1 MRTDDLIADLALSP
15 LRQTRPAL
23 RVATSMLAGWLVALV
38 GLVLVLGPPLAAVP
52 ATGMLPFAVK
62 TGFALTFAAA
72 SVFAAMAAGR
82 PGQKLASRAALIAAP
97 FVVLLGLA
105 TLELSSTPQQNWP
118 NLFFGTTYTSCLMAI
133 ALGSVPVLVATLWAY
148 REMAPTR
155 PAVAGLLAGLSSGAA
170 AAVAY
175 ALYCPETTA
184 SFLLAAYT
192 PGALAP
198 AVAGYLVGPKL
209 LRW

>member
-1 MRTDDLIADLALSP
+1 MRTDDLIAELAAASVP
-15 LRQTRPAL
+15 EVRPAK
-23 RVATSMLAGWLVALV
+23 RVVLAMLAGWLVALL
-38 GLVLVLGPPLAAVP
+38 GLVMVFGPPLAAV
-52 ATGMLPFAVK
+52 ARTGMIPFMVK
-62 TGFALTFAAA
+62 TGFAVAFTAAA
-72 SVFAAMAAGR
+72 VNAALAAGR
-82 PGQKLASRAALIAAP
+82 PGRKLGARIALIAAP
-97 FVVLLGLA
+97 FIVLMALA
-105 TLELSSTPQQNWP
+105 MVEMNSTPESARSG
-118 NLFFGTTYTSCLMAI
+118 LVFGTTFASCAIAI

-155 PAVAGLLAGLSSGAA
+155 PDLGGLLAGLSSGAA
-170 AAVAY
+170 AALAY

-198 AVAGYLVGPKL
+198 AIAGYLVGPKL